1 LLLGSRFASGRHGG
15 EKWFKMYSKK
25 KLKMNGR
32 RLEARQ
38 GVISIQADNPM
49 TLTLPPA
56 NFQKLSKWSQAGLV
70 FEESSS

>member
-1 LLLGSRFASGRHGG
+1 
-15 EKWFKMYSKK
+15 MYSKK